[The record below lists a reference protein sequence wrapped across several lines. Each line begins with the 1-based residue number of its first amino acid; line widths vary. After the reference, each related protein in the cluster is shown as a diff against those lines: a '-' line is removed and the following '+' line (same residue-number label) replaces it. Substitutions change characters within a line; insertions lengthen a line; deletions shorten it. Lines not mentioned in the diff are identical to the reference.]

1 MADAGNLDKKFIIFV
16 LVAAFGILGI
26 VLIEIGAIYLWFQG
40 RCDIGAYYYGDKSS
54 LIEGVKVEIKD
65 FWGHSIVVTTSNR
78 LLNITLYFR
87 GWYRVEATYR
97 GSAKTLDIITVNA
110 RYSTNIGTIYV
121 VLNKEDDTIR
131 CIEYAKPPYI

>member
-1 MADAGNLDKKFIIFV
+1 LDKKFIIFV
-16 LVAAFGILGI
+16 ITAAFGILGI

-40 RCDIGAYYYGDKSS
+40 RCYIGAYYYGDRSS

-65 FWGHSIVVTTSNR
+65 FWGRSMVVITSNR
-78 LLNITLYFR
+78 LVNVTLYFR

-97 GSAKTLDIITVNA
+97 DSAKTIAILTVNA

-131 CIEYAKPPYI
+131 YIEYAKPPYI